1 MRPEI
6 ETTQENLHNAPRD
19 FLGSLDLESQ
29 ISCTSLKNTVP
40 SNFWAPDHF
49 SRKKCDGRIEGLP
62 EYFPNMYL
70 YLHQVPYKVSFVM
83 ILGPWEYK
91 NSQINLLSTP
101 LNRNGYG

>member
-29 ISCTSLKNTVP
+29 NSCTSLKNTVP
-40 SNFWAPDHF
+40 SIFYPISLF
-49 SRKKCDGRIEGLP
+49 EEKCHGQIEGLP

-70 YLHQVPYKVSFVM
+70 YLYQVPYKANSIM
-83 ILGPWEYK
+83 ILGP
-91 NSQINLLSTP
+91 
-101 LNRNGYG
+101 